1 MSYMGEYVLWCMENG
16 IPLDAPM
23 RAEDVARY
31 HKENPDMIPKPRDK
45 FAIQQRDNFVNM
57 MKIKEQ

>member
-23 RAEDVARY
+23 RAKDVARY
-31 HKENPDMIPKPRDK
+31 HKENPHMIPKPREP
-45 FAIQQRDNFVNM
+45 
-57 MKIKEQ
+57 KETLRKDVQEDG